1 MDTSKCNKSKSRNNN
16 SNVFNIPTKRNLRI
30 MTLNCRSIND
40 KTSEFAAAVNYI
52 KQDIICGTG
61 SWLKVKGV
69 KPDNNPTWCPSR

>member
-16 SNVFNIPTKRNLRI
+16 SNVFNIPTKGNLRI

-52 KQDIICGTG
+52 KPDIICGTE